1 MGEVAGSNISTTNM
15 RASIIVLAVL
25 PLMALA
31 DTGSFVRVQNH
42 AHGHEYSHGSP
53 HHAPAPVY
61 HEPAPVYTTTTT
73 TTTPAPYVPPTP
85 APYEPTPPAPY
96 HPEPSYQPAPY
107 VPAPASY
114 HPAPY
119 HPAPSYGYEPQA
131 NCSVE
136 NVSEYAEVCVP
147 AFETAC
153 TYVELDI
160 KKIVDKEQCNTIT
173 RTVCTE
179 GYKTIPNKICSYKYQ
194 EKTDDAVATT
204 VKVTFKKS
212 EHTTYVSQCEPA
224 GYGHGGYGG
233 YGQQYCRDVPQ
244 ITKYNSPVVTPDSVA
259 VKVIYPE
266 AVSVCVNKPIS
277 LPIITCRDVSEE
289 KCITVPYIAYDKESV
304 KKCETKLAAPSCSKV
319 TLTLPKQVS
328 IETAPAY
335 GYGHH

>member
-1 MGEVAGSNISTTNM
+1 
-15 RASIIVLAVL
+15 
-25 PLMALA
+25 MALA

-73 TTTPAPYVPPTP
+73 TTPAPYVPPTP

-96 HPEPSYQPAPY
+96 HPEPSYHTAPY
-107 VPAPASY
+107 VPAPAPYHPEPSY
-114 HPAPY
+114 HPAPAPY
-119 HPAPSYGYEPQA
+119 HPEPSYHPAPSYPAPSYGYEPQA

-179 GYKTIPNKICSYKYQ
+179 GYKTIPNKICSYKYR

-212 EHTTYVSQCEPA
+212 EHTTYVSQCQPS

-259 VKVIYPE
+259 VKVTYPE

-277 LPIITCRDVSEE
+277 LPIITCKDISEE

-319 TLTLPKQVS
+319 TLTLPKQVCV
-328 IETAPAY
+328 ETAPAY

>member
-1 MGEVAGSNISTTNM
+1 MT
-15 RASIIVLAVL
+15 
-25 PLMALA
+25 LA
-31 DTGSFVRVQNH
+31 DTPH
-42 AHGHEYSHGSP
+42 AP
-53 HHAPAPVY
+53 HHPEPSYHPAPYV
-61 HEPAPVYTTTTT
+61 P
-73 TTTPAPYVPPTP
+73 TPAPYVP
-85 APYEPTPPAPY
+85 APAPY
-96 HPEPSYQPAPY
+96 HPEPSY
-107 VPAPASY
+107 
-114 HPAPY
+114 
-119 HPAPSYGYEPQA
+119 HPAPSYPAPSYPQHGYGYEQPQA

-179 GYKTIPNKICSYKYQ
+179 GYKTIPNKICSYKYR

-259 VKVIYPE
+259 VKVTYPE
-266 AVSVCVNKPIS
+266 AVIYCVNKPIS
-277 LPIITCRDVSEE
+277 LPIVTCRDISAE
-289 KCITVPYIAYDKESV
+289 KCITVPYVAYDKVSV

-319 TLTLPKQVS
+319 TLTLPKQVCV
-328 IETAPAY
+328 ETAPAY